1 MHVIFR
7 CANRTSW
14 DAWKEWQSK
23 DRWRSKLAHQVALR
37 DGIRLDTLHD
47 ARAFVV
53 ARLPRRAPSVMGR
66 GEAGQSGSADDMG
79 HRDPRVRTRVSSTRG
94 SSTKMAEET
103 EQ

>member
-23 DRWRSKLAHQVALR
+23 RPLAQQARASDRPV

-53 ARLPRRAPSVMGR
+53 ATPR
-66 GEAGQSGSADDMG
+66 
-79 HRDPRVRTRVSSTRG
+79 
-94 SSTKMAEET
+94 TKRNGT
-103 EQ
+103 L